1 MSQETNN
8 EIDLLLRR
16 MGRRDHDGARNIAAP
31 VDDRHLDADEL
42 SSYAQN
48 ALPSAARARYT
59 EHVAECATCRRLVT
73 ELILSLGAVTGPVA
87 ATHEPRGVRKFLAGL
102 FSPLVLRYAVP
113 ALGVMVVMI
122 VGFVVLRQQRQQEFV
137 AQLQDNKTPVPA
149 AAPSPQT
156 TPAEGFIDTRK
167 QETDK
172 LDNSN
177 AKPGKTGPA
186 PQTANGNAS
195 GGASGAV
202 PAPITTTD
210 QPIAEAKAEV
220 SATPAAAAPAPAKA
234 ADTAAAPSPKTEDV
248 AKKQEE
254 QPKEKAADEEKAPAP
269 PATRGGL
276 ATVQPAGR
284 VAQNAPKPEPSANA
298 KVFGAARPLSRSR
311 AGVATAQTEDEK
323 RDDAA
328 DRVETKNKDVNNE
341 TRTIAG
347 RHFRKQGGIWT
358 DTAYDSSTAT
368 VNMARNS
375 EQFRALVADE
385 PAIGTI
391 ARQLDGEV
399 IVVWKGRAY
408 HIR

>member
-16 MGRRDHDGARNIAAP
+16 MGRDGDAASNRATP
-31 VDDRHLDADEL
+31 VDDRHLDTDEL

-48 ALPSAARARYT
+48 ALPAAARARYT
-59 EHVAECATCRRLVT
+59 EHLADCATCRRLVT
-73 ELILSLGAVTGPVA
+73 ELTLSLGAVTAPVA
-87 ATHEPRGVRKFLAGL
+87 AAHEPGGLKKFLAGL
-102 FSPLVLRYAVP
+102 FAPLVLRYAVP
-113 ALGVMVVMI
+113 ALGVIVVMI
-122 VGFVVLRQQRQQEFV
+122 VGFVVLRQQRQQESV
-137 AQLQDNKTPVPA
+137 AQLQENKIEVPA

-156 TPAEGFIDTRK
+156 TPAEGFINQQK
-167 QETDK
+167 QETEK

-177 AKPGKTGPA
+177 AKPSKTGSA
-186 PQTANGNAS
+186 TETATGNAS
-195 GGASGAV
+195 GGASGAA
-202 PAPITTTD
+202 PAPVTTTD
-210 QPIAEAKAEV
+210 QTIAEAKPSA
-220 SATPAAAAPAPAKA
+220 SATPAAAAPAKA
-234 ADTAAAPSPKTEDV
+234 ADTAAAPPPKTDDV

-254 QPKEKAADEEKAPAP
+254 QPKEKAVDDKKAPAP
-269 PATRGGL
+269 ASTRGFYTL
-276 ATVQPAGR
+276 EPAGR
-284 VAQNAPKPEPSANA
+284 AAQNAPKPEPSANA
-298 KVFGAARPLSRSR
+298 KVFGMSRPASGSRT
-311 AGVATAQTEDEK
+311 GTATARTEDEK
-323 RDDAA
+323 RDNV
-328 DRVETKNKDVNNE
+328 DRVEAKDKEANND

-358 DTAYDSSTAT
+358 DTAYDSATAT

-399 IVVWKGRAY
+399 IVIWKGRAY